1 MLTFA
6 EEILLL
12 LLEDKKGTFL
22 PVTRHALGHALV
34 GAVLMDLAFAN
45 RIDTD
50 PERLTVTDTT
60 PTGNA
65 MLDGVLERI
74 ESSERPRS
82 AVDWLKALSGDEAAT
97 IREQAL
103 ASLLERGIVER
114 RDAKVLGVFQARRY
128 PPVDRKRM
136 RAAKLRIAEL
146 LFSDRIPDP
155 RDVALASLADACGVL
170 QAAFDEAEIERTMP
184 RLRQLRKMDLI
195 GREMLARISTWK
207 HGLTGPV
214 EGQ

>member
-12 LLEDKKGTFL
+12 LLEDEQGKFL

-50 PERLTVTDTT
+50 PERLTVTDPT
-60 PTGNA
+60 PTHNP
-65 MLDGVLERI
+65 MLDEVLERI
-74 ESSERPRS
+74 VNSGKARS
-82 AVDWLKALSGDEAAT
+82 AVDWLKALSGDGAET

-103 ASLLERGIVER
+103 ASLVERGIVER
-114 RDAKVLGVFQARRY
+114 RDTKVLGIFRSRRY
-128 PPVDRKRM
+128 PPVDGERM
-136 RAAKLRIAEL
+136 RAARLRISEL
-146 LFSDRIPDP
+146 LSSDQIPDP
-155 RDVALASLADACGVL
+155 RDVALVSLADACGVL
-170 QAAFDEAEIERTMP
+170 RTAFEEAEIERNMP

-195 GREMLARISTWK
+195 GREMLGRISVWK
-207 HGLTGPV
+207 HGLTGPDDD
-214 EGQ
+214 